1 MWVPEDHE
9 SKRGPTTRGEMQ
21 IFECQTIARK
31 EVVWEATARGRA
43 TGLEKKGL
51 VFLHPVEFL

>member
-21 IFECQTIARK
+21 IFESQTIARK

-43 TGLEKKGL
+43 TG
-51 VFLHPVEFL
+51 